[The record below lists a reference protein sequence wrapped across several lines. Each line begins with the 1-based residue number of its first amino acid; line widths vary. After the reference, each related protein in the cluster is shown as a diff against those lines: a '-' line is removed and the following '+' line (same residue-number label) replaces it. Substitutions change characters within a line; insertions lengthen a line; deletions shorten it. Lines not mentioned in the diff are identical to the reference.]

1 MKRNKARDVEFFI
14 AAKNAFSIQ
23 MAYSMIKNRYATI
36 NWAKWI
42 FL

>member
-1 MKRNKARDVEFFI
+1 MRRNKEKDKKFFI
-14 AAKNAFSIQ
+14 SAKNTFGIE
-23 MAYSMIKNRYATI
+23 MAYLLIKNRYATI